1 MKVMSKSLKGI
12 FAPIATPFDEKGNVL
27 YERLAENVQKYS
39 KTGLRGYL
47 ILGSNG
53 ENKSLTT
60 AEKERV
66 LKTVLSCKNPQ
77 QIAMTGSIFESTL
90 ETLEFALMA
99 QEAGADYITLLPPS
113 YFKSAMKDNVLLKY
127 FSDVAGSLKIP
138 VLLYKAPQFSGGVD
152 LSLNLI
158 RECAEHPNI
167 KGIKDSSSSGIEK
180 ILNGVPE
187 NFTVLSG
194 SANTFLAA
202 MLGGAAGGV
211 LSIANYLPERAV
223 QLYQYIIDGDLNNA
237 AELNR
242 VMIKGNIVISGTY
255 GVAGVKRAMDLTGYY
270 GGFPRLPLLP
280 VPPEGGS
287 AIKQI
292 IETCFKT

>member
-1 MKVMSKSLKGI
+1 MLKSLKGI
-12 FAPIATPFDEKGNVL
+12 FAPITTPFDERGGVL
-27 YERLAENVQKYS
+27 YEPLAENVQKYS

-60 AEKERV
+60 TEKERV
-66 LKTVLSCKNPQ
+66 LKTVLEHKNPE
-77 QIAMTGSIFESTL
+77 QIAMAGSIFESTS

-113 YFKSAMKDNVLLKY
+113 YFKNVMKDTVLLKY
-127 FSDVAGSLKIP
+127 FSDVADGLTIP

-158 RECAEHPNI
+158 RECAAHPNI
-167 KGIKDSSSSGIEK
+167 TGIKDSSSSGIEK
-180 ILNGVPE
+180 ILYGVPE
-187 NFTVLSG
+187 DFLVLSG

-202 MLGGAAGGV
+202 MLGGAAGGI
-211 LSIANYLPERAV
+211 LSMADYLPETAV
-223 QLYQYIIDGDLNNA
+223 RLYQFIIDKDLDKAVKLNQAIVKNN
-237 AELNR
+237 
-242 VMIKGNIVISGTY
+242 IGISGAY
-255 GVAGVKRAMDLTGYY
+255 GVAGVKCAMDMSGYY

-280 VPPEGGS
+280 VPPEGRA
-287 AIKQI
+287 AIKGI
-292 IETCFKT
+292 IETVSIL

>member
-1 MKVMSKSLKGI
+1 MPKSLKGI
-12 FAPIATPFDEKGNVL
+12 FAPITTPFDEKGSVL

-39 KTGLRGYL
+39 MTGLGGYL

-60 AEKERV
+60 GEKERV
-66 LKTVLSCKNPQ
+66 LKTILEHKNPE
-77 QIAMTGSIFESTL
+77 QIAMVGSIFESTL

-113 YFKSAMKDNVLLKY
+113 YFKNAMKDNVLLKY
-127 FSDVAGSLKIP
+127 FSDVAGGLKIP

-167 KGIKDSSSSGIEK
+167 RGIKDSSSGGIEK
-180 ILNGVPE
+180 ILYGAPE
-187 NFTVLSG
+187 NFSVLSG
-194 SANTFLAA
+194 SAATFLAA
-202 MLGGAAGGV
+202 MLGGAAGGI
-211 LSIANYLPERAV
+211 LSIADYLPETAV
-223 QLYQYIIDGDLNNA
+223 RLYQYIIDRDLNKA
-237 AELNR
+237 AALNQAI
-242 VMIKGNIVISGTY
+242 VKSNIGISGTY
-255 GVAGVKRAMDLTGYY
+255 GVGGVKCAMDLTGYY

-280 VPPEGGS
+280 VPPEGRS

-292 IETCFKT
+292 LPTTN